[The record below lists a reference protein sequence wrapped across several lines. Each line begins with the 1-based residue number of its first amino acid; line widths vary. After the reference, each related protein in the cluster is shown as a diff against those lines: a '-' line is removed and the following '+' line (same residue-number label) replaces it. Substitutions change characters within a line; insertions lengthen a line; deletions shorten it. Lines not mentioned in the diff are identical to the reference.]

1 MEVWA
6 PDFSRKA
13 EVGFCEVAFEFWVK
27 FWSHLKLLLN
37 PFGIL
42 QKKKKKKRKRKMNKT
57 EKVINRRVQIASL
70 SNEKFYRFFKIKSC
84 SGTLSFHSI
93 STLGRLNN
101 TTTKSRRTG
110 KKSNTEVWISKTRTF
125 HEPLHAFL
133 YIS

>member
-1 MEVWA
+1 MSTR
-6 PDFSRKA
+6 FFKKGGG
-13 EVGFCEVAFEFWVK
+13 GFLWSGIWILSKVLVSFETA
-27 FWSHLKLLLN
+27 SEPIRHSS
-37 PFGIL
+37 
-42 QKKKKKKRKRKMNKT
+42 KKKKEKKKMNKT

-110 KKSNTEVWISKTRTF
+110 KKSNTEVGISKTRTF

>member
-1 MEVWA
+1 
-6 PDFSRKA
+6 
-13 EVGFCEVAFEFWVK
+13 
-27 FWSHLKLLLN
+27 
-37 PFGIL
+37 
-42 QKKKKKKRKRKMNKT
+42 MNKT
-57 EKVINRRVQIASL
+57 EKVINRRVQIASF

-101 TTTKSRRTG
+101 TTTTSRRTG
-110 KKSNTEVWISKTRTF
+110 KKKGNTEVWISKTRTF

>member
-1 MEVWA
+1 MSTR
-6 PDFSRKA
+6 FFKKGGG
-13 EVGFCEVAFEFWVK
+13 GFLWSGIWILSKVLVSFETA
-27 FWSHLKLLLN
+27 SEPIRHSS
-37 PFGIL
+37 
-42 QKKKKKKRKRKMNKT
+42 KKKKEKKKMNKT

-84 SGTLSFHSI
+84 SVTLSFHSI